1 MWVFP
6 TQLKPVVRF
15 MGTIMNRKLLVLAAT
30 VFAFC
35 STVVFRQDH

>member
-1 MWVFP
+1 VWVFP